1 MGEIKVYS
9 LGDKGVNVSA
19 DPLHTDIGDVVS
31 AQNASFYLG
40 GKRGGLSKRLGMRA
54 LNTTA
59 LAGAVLAI
67 ASLTFSDPTPGN
79 ILTDTDGFTVTDD
92 AFLVL
97 TE

>member
-9 LGDKGVNVSA
+9 LGDKGVNVSYDA
-19 DPLHTDIGDVVS
+19 LHTDIGDVVS
-31 AQNASFYLG
+31 AQNATFLNN
-40 GKRGGLSKRLGMRA
+40 GKRGGLGKRLGMRA
-54 LNTTA
+54 INAVA

-67 ASLTFSDPTPGN
+67 VAVTFPDPSPSS
-79 ILTDTDGFTVTDD
+79 ILTDSDLLTLTDS